1 MRCADAMLLWQVLNL
16 GTGDYD
22 LVYSVPASYTSP
34 ATTLLNAAG
43 LNPVD
48 GKNYAVVRHGS
59 TAYLSRF
66 DANAIEVLGKLE
78 GETVAGTFDTN
89 GTFYYSFP
97 QGNNQLYKIEGA
109 PMLLILCTHGNAN

>member
-1 MRCADAMLLWQVLNL
+1 MLLWQVLNL

-34 ATTLLNAAG
+34 ATELLNAAA

-48 GKNYAVVRHGS
+48 GKNYAVVRTG
-59 TAYLSRF
+59 TTYYLSRF

-78 GETVAGTFDTN
+78 GATVAGTFDSD
-89 GTFYYSFP
+89 GTFYYSLSK
-97 QGNNQLYKIEGA
+97 GHNQLYKIEGA
-109 PMLLILCTHGNAN
+109 SMLMILCTHGNAN